1 LTSLKEK
8 LAWYNLFYGCT
19 FVPRITNNKI
29 YNKKQ
34 FKIMS
39 TFNVP
44 TKADVSENNQTI
56 FDNLNKALGFVPN
69 LYATYAHSDTAL
81 ENYLNF
87 ANAKTSL
94 SAKEK
99 EVVNLAVSEVNK
111 CIYCLS
117 AHTAIGKMNGF
128 TDEQIL
134 ELRAGRASFDNELD
148 ALARLAKNATEN
160 RGKTD
165 ETVLGNFFSA
175 GYSKGNLIDVI
186 ALVGEKTISNYLHNT
201 TQVPVDFPVAQPL
214 ETATV

>member
-1 LTSLKEK
+1 
-8 LAWYNLFYGCT
+8 
-19 FVPRITNNKI
+19 
-29 YNKKQ
+29 
-34 FKIMS
+34 MS

-44 TKADVSENNQTI
+44 TREEVTAGNQAI

-87 ANAKTSL
+87 SNAKTSL

-99 EVVNLAVSEVNK
+99 EVVNLAVSQVND

-134 ELRAGRASFDNELD
+134 ELRAGRASFDTKLN
-148 ALARLAKNATEN
+148 ALAGLAKNITEN
-160 RGKTD
+160 RGKANQD
-165 ETVLGNFFSA
+165 VVDNFFNA
-175 GYSKGNLIDVI
+175 GYSKGNLIDTIV
-186 ALVGEKTISNYLHNT
+186 LVGDKTISNYIHST

-214 ETATV
+214 ETTEV

>member
-1 LTSLKEK
+1 
-8 LAWYNLFYGCT
+8 
-19 FVPRITNNKI
+19 
-29 YNKKQ
+29 
-34 FKIMS
+34 MS
-39 TFNVP
+39 TFNIL
-44 TKADVSENNQTI
+44 KREDVSANNQAI

-69 LYATYAHSDTAL
+69 LYATYANSDTAL

-99 EVVNLAVSEVNK
+99 EVVNLAVSQVND

-134 ELRAGRASFDNELD
+134 EFRAGFSSINNKLD
-148 ALARLAKNATEN
+148 ALAKLAKNITEN

-165 ETVLGNFFSA
+165 QTVLENYFNA
-175 GYSKGNLIDVI
+175 GYTKGNLIDTI
-186 ALVGEKTISNYLHNT
+186 SLVGDKTISNYVHST
-201 TQVPVDFPVAQPL
+201 TLVPVDFPLAQPL
-214 ETATV
+214 ELETI

>member
-1 LTSLKEK
+1 M
-8 LAWYNLFYGCT
+8 N
-19 FVPRITNNKI
+19 
-29 YNKKQ
+29 
-34 FKIMS
+34 

-44 TKADVSENNQTI
+44 TREDVSTNNQAI
-56 FDNLNKALGFVPN
+56 FDNLTKAVGFVPN

-99 EVVNLAVSEVNK
+99 EVVNLAVSQVND

-128 TDEQIL
+128 TDAQIL
-134 ELRAGRASFDNELD
+134 ELRAGYSTVNNKLD
-148 ALARLAKNATEN
+148 ALARLARNITEN
-160 RGKTD
+160 RGRTD
-165 ETVLGNFFSA
+165 EDVLENFFNA
-175 GYSKGNLIDVI
+175 GYTKANLIDTI
-186 ALVGEKTISNYLHNT
+186 SLVGDKTISNYIHST

-214 ETATV
+214 EVQSV

>member
-1 LTSLKEK
+1 M
-8 LAWYNLFYGCT
+8 N
-19 FVPRITNNKI
+19 
-29 YNKKQ
+29 
-34 FKIMS
+34 

-44 TKADVSENNQTI
+44 KREDVSVNNQAV

-99 EVVNLAVSEVNK
+99 EVVNLAVSQVND

-134 ELRAGRASFDNELD
+134 ELRTGYSSVNNKLD
-148 ALARLAKNATEN
+148 ALARLARNITEN

-165 ETVLGNFFSA
+165 EAILENFFNA
-175 GYSKGNLIDVI
+175 GYTKANLIDTI
-186 ALVGEKTISNYLHNT
+186 SLVGDKIISNYIHST
-201 TQVPVDFPVAQPL
+201 TKVPVDFPVAQPL
-214 ETATV
+214 ELETI